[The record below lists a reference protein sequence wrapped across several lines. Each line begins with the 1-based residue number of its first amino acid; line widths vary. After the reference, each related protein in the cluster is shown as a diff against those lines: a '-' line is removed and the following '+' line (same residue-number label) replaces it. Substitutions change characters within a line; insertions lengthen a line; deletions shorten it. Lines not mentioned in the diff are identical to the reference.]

1 MRKILVII
9 ILSISIA
16 TSSQADDIKEFEIEG
31 MSIGD
36 SLLDFFSESEIKKNT
51 KDYYSYKKNFKFVA
65 IDIQNY
71 ESFKQYYGVQFHV
84 KKNDKNYI
92 IYHIA
97 GYDYC
102 ENDINVCYNK
112 AKKIEKDLTIMFNDL
127 KGQRINF
134 AHEADKSGKSK
145 VNRFFFDLA
154 NSDRIEINVFDWSDN
169 MNYSDN
175 YDVSLT
181 TFEFDS
187 AFK

>member
-1 MRKILVII
+1 
-9 ILSISIA
+9 
-16 TSSQADDIKEFEIEG
+16 
-31 MSIGD
+31 
-36 SLLDFFSESEIKKNT
+36 
-51 KDYYSYKKNFKFVA
+51 
-65 IDIQNY
+65 
-71 ESFKQYYGVQFHV
+71 
-84 KKNDKNYI
+84 
-92 IYHIA
+92 HIA